1 MPAKDTLQVGNF
13 GKLAAKSILYLSHKQ
28 NLVRDS
34 KHRAMKQSTITAL
47 LLSVWS
53 TRAFV
58 VPHGLSPASARS
70 AEGPLQLL
78 DLSHSAVETLA
89 SSASI
94 LLSDEVGLIGDLTNA
109 ATSSAPAVSVPAAAT
124 DAAATVDTDSLL
136 SGVRTFFAVLTA
148 LVFGLFGL
156 TYFVAAFIVPKA
168 AEQLEADTR
177 RLRPGLWEEYE
188 AKLEP
193 GQTMATRPDILQE
206 LGDVMRPIII
216 EDFERSAAQE
226 EANKKAGVVE
236 AVVEDKKT
244 ISGPSSSSSNDG
256 EGTSPSSILE
266 TDNQWKD

>member
-1 MPAKDTLQVGNF
+1 MMVRPA
-13 GKLAAKSILYLSHKQ
+13 
-28 NLVRDS
+28 
-34 KHRAMKQSTITAL
+34 ITAL
-47 LLSVWS
+47 LLSAGS
-53 TRAFV
+53 TGAFIA
-58 VPHGLSPASARS
+58 PQAFTPASRS
-70 AEGPLQLL
+70 AVALELL
-78 DLSHSAVETLA
+78 DLSHSAVETW

-94 LLSDEVGLIGDLTNA
+94 LLSDEAGLIGDLTNA
-109 ATSSAPAVSVPAAAT
+109 ASSSASAVSAPAAAT
-124 DAAATVDTDSLL
+124 DAAAAVDTDSLL

-226 EANKKAGVVE
+226 EADKKVGIEEKKAMN
-236 AVVEDKKT
+236 
-244 ISGPSSSSSNDG
+244 SPSPSSN
-256 EGTSPSSILE
+256 EGTSPPSILE
-266 TDNQWKD
+266 TDNEWKD

>member
-1 MPAKDTLQVGNF
+1 M
-13 GKLAAKSILYLSHKQ
+13 
-28 NLVRDS
+28 
-34 KHRAMKQSTITAL
+34 
-47 LLSVWS
+47 
-53 TRAFV
+53 AFV
-58 VPHGLSPASARS
+58 APRGLSPSSRS
-70 AEGPLQLL
+70 AAGPLQLL
-78 DLSHSAVETLA
+78 DLSHSATCMDNLA

-109 ATSSAPAVSVPAAAT
+109 AASSAPAVSAPATAA
-124 DAAATVDTDSLL
+124 DAAAAVDTDSLL

-148 LVFGLFGL
+148 LAFGLFGL

-168 AEQLEADTR
+168 AEQLEADTK

-244 ISGPSSSSSNDG
+244 TSGPSLSSSSSND

>member
-1 MPAKDTLQVGNF
+1 MKR
-13 GKLAAKSILYLSHKQ
+13 SI
-28 NLVRDS
+28 V
-34 KHRAMKQSTITAL
+34 TAL
-47 LLSVWS
+47 VLSAGSAW
-53 TRAFV
+53 AFV
-58 VPHGLSPASARS
+58 APRAISPVSRS
-70 AEGPLQLL
+70 GPLHLL
-78 DLSHSAVETLA
+78 DLSHA
-89 SSASI
+89 STSI
-94 LLSDEVGLIGDLTNA
+94 LLSDEQVGLIGDLTNA
-109 ATSSAPAVSVPAAAT
+109 AASSASAVSAPATAT
-124 DAAATVDTDSLL
+124 DAAAAVDTDSLL

-216 EDFERSAAQE
+216 EDFERSAAKE

-244 ISGPSSSSSNDG
+244 TSGPSFSSSSSND

>member
-1 MPAKDTLQVGNF
+1 MYVRATATAEDTLQVDISTSCSLA
-13 GKLAAKSILYLSHKQ
+13 LAANKCKQ
-28 NLVRDS
+28 
-34 KHRAMKQSTITAL
+34 RAMKQSIITAL
-47 LLSVWS
+47 VLSPGSVG
-53 TRAFV
+53 AFV
-58 VPHGLSPASARS
+58 APRARGLSPASRS
-70 AEGPLQLL
+70 GPLQLL
-78 DLSHSAVETLA
+78 DLSHST
-89 SSASI
+89 SI
-94 LLSDEVGLIGDLTNA
+94 LLSDEVGLIGDALTNA
-109 ATSSAPAVSVPAAAT
+109 AASSASAVSAPATAA
-124 DAAATVDTDSLL
+124 DAAAAVDTDSLL

-206 LGDVMRPIII
+206 LGDVMRPIIL

-244 ISGPSSSSSNDG
+244 IRGPSSGSSSSSSND
-256 EGTSPSSILE
+256 EGTSPSNILE